1 MTSNHALLAR
11 KLYGNCLLV
20 RSHTGPELDQGIF
33 LALGL
38 QYKQELHFHSI
49 SIHYISL
56 SIDLSTNTSQ
66 MNL

>member
-1 MTSNHALLAR
+1 MTSNHGLLA
-11 KLYGNCLLV
+11 KKWDGNCLLV
-20 RSHTGPELDQGIF
+20 RSPTGPELDQGTF

-49 SIHYISL
+49 STHYISL

-66 MNL
+66 MNV